1 MTKVCGHVTSEP
13 PVCGVVVG
21 NGQRGGPWVVYPFGK
36 VSGDAVRV
44 IGSGDARA
52 MGMGGEEGDE
62 RARERAGSCSWAGAE
77 RGLLAFAL

>member
-1 MTKVCGHVTSEP
+1 MCGHVTSEP

>member
-1 MTKVCGHVTSEP
+1 MTSDP

-21 NGQRGGPWVVYPFGK
+21 NGQRGGPWAVRCLVYPFGK

-44 IGSGDARA
+44 NGSGDARA

-62 RARERAGSCSWAGAE
+62 RARERAGSCS
-77 RGLLAFAL
+77 

>member
-1 MTKVCGHVTSEP
+1 MGREE
-13 PVCGVVVG
+13 G
-21 NGQRGGPWVVYPFGK
+21 RGCLVYPFGK

-62 RARERAGSCSWAGAE
+62 RARES
-77 RGLLAFAL
+77 GLV